1 MQNGPRGR
9 REREFYERVRGELR
23 AEKAARLRAA
33 EQTAVSEEHSDDDE
47 QASISGRS
55 DDDADSQANL
65 PFSVRN
71 AAMLAAVPRFCEF
84 PWLAL
89 SLTPHMLPAVV
100 MVSPITLV
108 LKHHSV
114 LLWWHSVFV
123 LQLLLFEAK
132 KPQRSST
139 T

>member
-1 MQNGPRGR
+1 M
-9 REREFYERVRGELR
+9 RGELR

-47 QASISGRS
+47 QASVSGRS

-84 PWLAL
+84 PWLAWL
-89 SLTPHMLPAVV
+89 LTPHMLLAVLT
-100 MVSPITLV
+100 VSPTTLV
-108 LKHHSV
+108 QKHHSV
-114 LLWWHSVFV
+114 LPRWHGVV
-123 LQLLLFEAK
+123 LYFSCCCL
-132 KPQRSST
+132 RR
-139 T
+139 